1 MASCLVGG
9 RWCSGHSS
17 TGGWKPRRKN
27 DMQTT
32 KNRRGL
38 ALGSIVALIASLFG
52 SLPANAAATDGAQI
66 AIYPMSNKDVS
77 NFTGLLTEDFGVYAE
92 LKQGES
98 TTDFATG
105 TLLWKVER
113 VSGAMDLL
121 AMATTVSATVGST
134 GGGIPDNTDRTSTS
148 ATLTLA
154 QLGATASE
162 FVSVWAASTSATLS
176 SRIAT
181 SNTGFSALYVRAAS
195 ASGITSVSPDVTIR
209 VTAWLDTQGGSN
221 GLQDVDEWFTTKTI
235 TLRGTA
241 GLSPTLS
248 VGSPARGDTVVTA
261 SATLA
266 ALNWSNLN
274 GKPFL
279 AVSTSDAT
287 EVFTK
292 AGSLDGSVTSSALTG
307 AQASERAGVISESF
321 AVNALT
327 ESTEIGI
334 QLRYVESGTATL
346 ISSGVPVGPQG
357 WTYATVASPAADSL
371 SISSVVSEFNVLG
384 GGVAYTVRQNETVTV
399 KVKVLTASASVS
411 GATVT
416 IQTGGTALATSSK
429 TLSINGG
436 ASMTTHDTFTVV
448 SGADGYATFTVA
460 PSGYVNANT
469 ITLKANIGNV
479 ESTTV
484 TLTADDP
491 DYTVTADFDRYL
503 TAPGTAVN
511 IGLTV
516 KDQYL
521 KPYAGTDGYFKITR
535 GGTGFNYATTVSYI
549 AAVAGKATLAFTPE
563 AATTTGSATV
573 QADFFLWSNGA
584 YVDSGTHDDV
594 TVNVSTATSAFSTG
608 LAASYA
614 ASVSYF
620 PSTVSWVTVTGK
632 VTNTGSAVVV
642 SGADLIFRASST
654 LTTTTSG
661 TITVRA
667 NGTLDYTFDVA
678 SLKSGSHTMT
688 LTNGDASTT
697 SLLVVSGAAYTSAAT
712 ITFDTT
718 AIAAGRTKV
727 VTGQVLDA
735 NGNGVYTA
743 GTASLAVTYMGT
755 AGIPVGSMPTTTD
768 VDGKFVV
775 SILTSAADSGTFTLT
790 AVYAKDGAS
799 TAAADKITKVQTIT
813 VGSGSESTSA
823 DTKVNAGSFKG
834 YVAVYAKGYEGKR
847 LSAKIGN
854 DWVVVESLASNFE
867 RVTDFTGAGYTIAV
881 RIYIDRVLVDTITVT
896 TK

>member
-1 MASCLVGG
+1 
-9 RWCSGHSS
+9 
-17 TGGWKPRRKN
+17 
-27 DMQTT
+27 MQTT

-38 ALGSIVALIASLFG
+38 ALGSIVALLASMFG
-52 SLPANAAATDGAQI
+52 ALPANAAATDGAEI
-66 AIYPMSNKDVS
+66 AIYPLSNKDVS
-77 NFTGLLTEDFGVYAE
+77 NFTGLLTEDFGIYAE
-92 LKQGES
+92 LKQGQS
-98 TTDFATG
+98 TTDFASG

-113 VSGAMDLL
+113 VSGALDVL

-154 QLGATASE
+154 QLGSTASE
-162 FVSVWAASTSATLS
+162 FVSVWAGSSSATLS

-181 SNTGFSALYVRAAS
+181 ANTGFSALYVRAAS
-195 ASGITSVSPDVTIR
+195 SSGITSVSPDVTIK
-209 VTAWLDTQGGSN
+209 VTAWLDTQGGAN
-221 GLQDVDEWFTTKTI
+221 GLQDTDEWFTTKTI

-241 GLSPTLS
+241 GLAPVLS
-248 VGSPARGDTVVTA
+248 VGAPARDDTVVTA

-287 EVFTK
+287 AVFTK
-292 AGSLDGSVTSSALTG
+292 TGSLDGSVTSSALTG
-307 AQASERAGVISESF
+307 AEVSDRAGVISESF

-327 ESTEIGI
+327 ESTQIGI
-334 QLRYVESGTATL
+334 QLRYAADGTATN
-346 ISSGVPVGPQG
+346 ISSGVQLGAQG
-357 WTYATVASPAADSL
+357 WTYATVAAPGADSL
-371 SISSVVSEFNVLG
+371 SISSVVSALNVLG
-384 GGVAYTVRQNETVTV
+384 GGTAYTVRQNETVTV
-399 KVKVLTASASVS
+399 KVKVLSASSSVS
-411 GATVT
+411 DATVT

-436 ASMTTHDTFTVV
+436 AVMTTHDTFTVV

-460 PSGYVNANT
+460 PSGYVNGNT
-469 ITLKANIGNV
+469 ITLKANIGNI

-491 DYTVTADFDRYL
+491 DYTVTADFDNYL

-549 AAVAGKATLAFTPE
+549 AVVNGVATLAFTPE

-573 QADFFLWSNGA
+573 EADFMKLSNGA
-584 YVDSGTHDDV
+584 YVDSGTHDSV
-594 TVNVSTATSAFSTG
+594 TINVSSATSAFSTG
-608 LAASYA
+608 LAASYS

-620 PSTVSWVTVTGK
+620 PSTVSWTTVTGK

-642 SGADLIFRASST
+642 TGTDLIFRASSA
-654 LTTTTSG
+654 LPTTTSG

-667 NGTLDYTFDVA
+667 DGSLNYTFDVA
-678 SLKSGSHTMT
+678 SLKSGSKTMT
-688 LTNGDASTT
+688 LTNGDAATT
-697 SLLVVSGAAYTSAAT
+697 SLLVVGAAAYTSAAT

-718 AIAAGRTKV
+718 EIAAGRTKV

-735 NGNGVYTA
+735 NGNGVYTG
-743 GTASLAVTYMGT
+743 GTASLTVTYTGT
-755 AGIPVGSMPTTTD
+755 AGIPVGSMPTATD
-768 VDGKFVV
+768 ADGKFVV

-790 AVYAKDGAS
+790 AVYAKDGAT
-799 TAAADKITKVQTIT
+799 TAAADKITKVHAIS
-813 VGSGSESTSA
+813 VGTAASSA
-823 DTKVNAGSFKG
+823 AADQKVNAGSFKG

-867 RVTDFTGAGYTIAV
+867 RVVDFTGAGYTIAV